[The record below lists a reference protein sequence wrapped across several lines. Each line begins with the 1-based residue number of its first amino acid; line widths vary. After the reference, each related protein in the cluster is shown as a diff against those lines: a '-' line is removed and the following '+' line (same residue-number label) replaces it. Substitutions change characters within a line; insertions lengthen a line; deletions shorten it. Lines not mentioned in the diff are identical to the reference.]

1 MLEFSGAPGNWPS
14 CCRGIREREREGL
27 DNTENLVFCEHLMG
41 IMLVL
46 LGNVYSL

>member
-1 MLEFSGAPGNWPS
+1 MLKFFAAPGNWPS
-14 CCRGIREREREGL
+14 CYRGIRERERL
-27 DNTENLVFCEHLMG
+27 DTTGNLVFCEHLMG